1 MEGSNLTVLDGWET
15 AQAEKLGQVK
25 LTYSCTVALPA
36 IPPWIFPLPVVD
48 LEIAKISKQCKE
60 YGGMNNLVK
69 QYLGLK
75 YYNNIQI
82 STDGSKVPNTGKTGA
97 AVYIPHFQKSI
108 LKRTLDHLAVY
119 TVELLAILLA
129 LTWIEE
135 VGPNQY
141 IICSDSMAS
150 LISIANLSVGLT

>member
-1 MEGSNLTVLDGWET
+1 MAACFGWVGNS
-15 AQAEKLGQVK
+15 QAEKLGLVRF
-25 LTYSCTVALPA
+25 TYSCTVALPA

-60 YGGMNNLVK
+60 YGAMNDLVK

-75 YYNNIQI
+75 YNNSIQI
-82 STDGSKVPNTGKTGA
+82 FTDGSKDPNTGKTGA

-108 LKRTLDHLAVY
+108 LKRTSDHLSVY

-129 LTWIEE
+129 LT
-135 VGPNQY
+135 
-141 IICSDSMAS
+141 
-150 LISIANLSVGLT
+150 